1 MINVPNA
8 DRLLAARFRPG
19 ASAKAHA
26 AIGWNWKPKPLRD
39 YDLWYV
45 LSGRGTMYL
54 GDSVY
59 PLRKG
64 CCLLLRPGDRPNAMQ
79 EIDDRL
85 THIYIHFQIEEDT
98 ATPSSRLADNFLPPT
113 YTQIEDVF
121 EFEELLHRIL
131 EILERRESFAT
142 EEFDCMIK
150 QVFLR
155 IYRTHYGKTKLV
167 SLKQSRAVSKAINL
181 ILGESRQRI
190 AHDQIAKQIGLT
202 PKYLSLLFKRCT
214 GLPLKE
220 YITHA
225 RMERAMFLLTETTM
239 NVTEVA
245 ETLGYTSIFLFS
257 KQFKDKY
264 GQPPSQ
270 FSMKKVTSRAH
281 LTKFSDT

>member
-19 ASAKAHA
+19 LAAKAHA

-45 LSGRGTMYL
+45 LSGKGTMHL
-54 GDSVY
+54 GDSDY

-64 CCLLLRPGDRPNAMQ
+64 CCLLLRPGDHPNAMQ

-98 ATPSSRLADNFLPPT
+98 ASSGLVDTFLPPT

-121 EFEELLHRIL
+121 EFEELLNLIL

-155 IYRTHYGKTKLV
+155 IYRTHYGKTKPV

-181 ILGESRQRI
+181 IRGESRQRI
-190 AHDQIAKQIGLT
+190 SHHQIAKQIGLT
-202 PKYLSLLFKRCT
+202 PKYLSLLFKRST

-245 ETLGYTSIFLFS
+245 ETLGYTNIFLFS
-257 KQFKDKY
+257 KQFKYKY

-270 FSMKKVTSRAH
+270 FSMKKVTSRPH

>member
-1 MINVPNA
+1 MMNVPNA
-8 DRLLAARFRPG
+8 NRLLAARFRPG
-19 ASAKAHA
+19 PAAKAHA

-45 LSGRGTMYL
+45 LSGKGTMHL
-54 GDSVY
+54 GEAVY
-59 PLRKG
+59 PLHKG
-64 CCLLLRPGDRPNAMQ
+64 SCLLLRPGDQPNATQ

-85 THIYIHFQIEEDT
+85 LHIYIHFQIEEDNG
-98 ATPSSRLADNFLPPT
+98 AVGHFLPPT
-113 YTQIEDVF
+113 FTQIEDVF
-121 EFEELLHRIL
+121 EFEELLNRIL
-131 EILERRESFAT
+131 EVLERRESFAA
-142 EEFDCMIK
+142 EEFDCMMK
-150 QVFLR
+150 QAVLR
-155 IYRTHYGKTKLV
+155 IYRTHYGKTKPV

-181 ILGESRQRI
+181 IMDVSSQRI
-190 AHDQIAKQIGLT
+190 THDQLAKQIGLT

-245 ETLGYTSIFLFS
+245 ETLGYTNIFLFS
-257 KQFKDKY
+257 KQFKYKY